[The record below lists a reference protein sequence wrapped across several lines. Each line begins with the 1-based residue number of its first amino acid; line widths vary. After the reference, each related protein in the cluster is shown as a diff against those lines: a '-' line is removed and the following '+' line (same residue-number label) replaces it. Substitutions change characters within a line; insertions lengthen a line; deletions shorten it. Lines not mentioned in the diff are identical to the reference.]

1 MTGREV
7 VELVK
12 QKVGVPWRDQS
23 YRDTFKFGDP
33 DTPIKGIATTMMVTF
48 GMLKRANEAGLNMVV
63 AHEPTFWNDRD
74 ETKDLLNDPF
84 TRQRPSTCGRT
95 AWSSGESTTTCTAM
109 QPDYTVVGSLRSVG
123 VKGGENAGM
132 HPGVLPIP
140 ETTLGEFASQAKRLS
155 GARALRCVGNPK
167 AKVGK
172 VLLGPGY
179 ATPRMTSDTDIVV
192 GGEQQEVDGLF
203 DNVQYVADAAS
214 LGIPKGL
221 VMLGHVV
228 SEQAGMEDLGKWMQ
242 TFIKDIPIQF
252 VPADEPYWT

>member
-1 MTGREV
+1 MRENGMV
-7 VELVK
+7 I
-12 QKVGVPWRDQS
+12 WRFHDH
-23 YRDTFKFGDP
+23 
-33 DTPIKGIATTMMVTF
+33 M
-48 GMLKRANEAGLNMVV
+48 
-63 AHEPTFWNDRD
+63 HEMR
-74 ETKDLLNDPF
+74 
-84 TRQRPSTCGRT
+84 
-95 AWSSGESTTTCTAM
+95 
-109 QPDYTVVGSLRSVG
+109 PDYTVVGSLRSVG

-140 ETTLGEFASQAKRLS
+140 ETTLGAFASQAKRLS
-155 GARALRCVGNPK
+155 GARAPRCVGDPK
-167 AKVGK
+167 AKVSK

-179 ATPRMTSDTDIVV
+179 ATPRMTSDTDTVV

-252 VPADEPYWT
+252 VTADEPYWT

>member
-1 MTGREV
+1 
-7 VELVK
+7 
-12 QKVGVPWRDQS
+12 VGD
-23 YRDTFKFGDP
+23 
-33 DTPIKGIATTMMVTF
+33 
-48 GMLKRANEAGLNMVV
+48 
-63 AHEPTFWNDRD
+63 
-74 ETKDLLNDPF
+74 
-84 TRQRPSTCGRT
+84 
-95 AWSSGESTTTCTAM
+95 
-109 QPDYTVVGSLRSVG
+109 
-123 VKGGENAGM
+123 
-132 HPGVLPIP
+132 
-140 ETTLGEFASQAKRLS
+140 
-155 GARALRCVGNPK
+155 PK
-167 AKVGK
+167 AKVSK

-242 TFIKDIPIQF
+242 TFIKGIPIQF